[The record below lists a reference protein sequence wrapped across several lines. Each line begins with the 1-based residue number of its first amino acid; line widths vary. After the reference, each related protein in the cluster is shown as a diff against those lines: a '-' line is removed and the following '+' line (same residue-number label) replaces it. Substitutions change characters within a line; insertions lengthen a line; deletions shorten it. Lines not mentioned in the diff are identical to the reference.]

1 MIVGIIILGNKKTQ
15 KQYKIMQ
22 PKESKSNWH
31 FRISIIKSM
40 IRIMAGIALL
50 FPNEWY
56 INAAGGMLIGAE
68 ILGIIEEF

>member
-1 MIVGIIILGNKKTQ
+1 
-15 KQYKIMQ
+15 MQ